1 VRYDPVEMMML
12 WNPLDPARGPPPY
25 RLADEPG
32 SATGQDDRGD
42 LDQIGEDQNIIEQM
56 LLELLELRQ

>member
-1 VRYDPVEMMML
+1 MMML